1 MKEFTKY
8 LSSEITLISDIEY
21 YVNKGWNF
29 ESSFY
34 YPVGSGNVI
43 LIFSKEV

>member
-8 LSSEITLISDIEY
+8 RSTEQTLISDIEF
-21 YVNKGWNF
+21 YVNNGWTF

-34 YPVGSGNVI
+34 YPVGSGNVV